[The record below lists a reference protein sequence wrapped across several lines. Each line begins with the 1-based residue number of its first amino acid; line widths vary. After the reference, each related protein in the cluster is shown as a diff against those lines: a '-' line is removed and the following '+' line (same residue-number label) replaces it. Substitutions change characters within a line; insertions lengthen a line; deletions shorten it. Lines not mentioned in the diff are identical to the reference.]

1 MDKPRIG
8 YIGLGVM
15 GGALARRLL
24 REHKLTVFDLSPER
38 CAAFAALGATVA
50 ASPAEVGAASDIVL
64 TCLPTSAQVKEVIFG
79 DNEGLIRGLQPGALI
94 ADQTSGATAATRAMA
109 ADLEKLG
116 ITLIDAPVSGGQ
128 QGADAGTIAIMV
140 GGTADQYARVAPV
153 LSVISPNTA
162 HVGPLGAGHTLK
174 AVNNMMSAANRLLAF
189 EAVGIA
195 AANGLDPAVAVDMI
209 NKSSGRNSATLAVFP
224 NNIFTDNFEARFT
237 MALMEKDVAL
247 AAELAGDGF
256 AHLTLTPLIL
266 RNYRMGIER
275 FGRNGDIHEMLRFY
289 EEAGGTKIAKK
300 QSGKKETA

>member
-38 CAAFAALGATVA
+38 RAEFAALGAVVA
-50 ASPAEVGAASDIVL
+50 DSPAAVGAASDIVL
-64 TCLPTSAQVKEVIFG
+64 TCLPTSAQVKQVIFG
-79 DNEGLIRGLQPGALI
+79 DNDGLIRGMKPGSLI
-94 ADQTSGATAATRAMA
+94 VDQTSGATAATRAMA
-109 ADLEKLG
+109 AELAGSG
-116 ITLIDAPVSGGQ
+116 IDLIDGPVSGGPR
-128 QGADAGTIAIMV
+128 GADAGTIAIMI
-140 GGTADQYARVAPV
+140 GGTPEQYARVEPV
-153 LSVISPNTA
+153 LTVISPNVA

-189 EAVGIA
+189 EAVSIA
-195 AANGLDPAVAVDMI
+195 AANGLDPKVVVDVI
-209 NKSSGRNSATLAVFP
+209 NKSSGRNSATQAVFP
-224 NNIFTDNFEARFT
+224 NNIFTDDFHARFT

-247 AAELAGDGF
+247 AADLAGDAF

-275 FGRNGDIHEMLRFY
+275 FGRDGDIHDMLRFY
-289 EEAGGTKIAKK
+289 EEAAGAAVAKK
-300 QSGKKETA
+300 PA